1 MSGRTLVLIRH
12 ASAMSE
18 APSDIQRR
26 LAGRG
31 KRDAAAAARWLA
43 DQGIAPDLV
52 VISPATRAQETWDAI
67 STTVPAKVR
76 STDNRIYANTT
87 RDLREVI
94 AETPDDVGTLVLVG
108 HNPSMHGL
116 AITLSD
122 GDGDPQAEIAIR
134 ADYPTCGIAVFDAAG
149 DWADLEL
156 GDATIRAFEAPR
168 G

>member
-1 MSGRTLVLIRH
+1 MALTLVLIRH
-12 ASAMSE
+12 AKAMPE

-31 KRDAAAAARWLA
+31 KRDAAAAGQWLA
-43 DQGIAPDLV
+43 DLGIAPDLV

-67 STTVPAKVR
+67 SATVTAKVR
-76 STDNRIYANTT
+76 RTDDRIYSNTV
-87 RDLREVI
+87 RELREVI
-94 AETPDDVGTLVLVG
+94 ADTADDVQTLVLVG

-122 GDGDPQAEIAIR
+122 GAGDPEAEIAIR
-134 ADYPTCGIAVFDAAG
+134 ADYPTCGIAVFDADG
-149 DWADLEL
+149 EWLDLEL
-156 GDATIRAFEAPR
+156 GDATIRAFEVPR

>member
-12 ASAMSE
+12 AKAMPE

-26 LAGRG
+26 LSVRG
-31 KRDAAAAARWLA
+31 KRDAAAAGQWLA
-43 DQGIAPDLV
+43 DLGIAPDLV
-52 VISPATRAQETWDAI
+52 VVSPATRAQETWDAV
-67 STTVPAKVR
+67 STTLTAKVR

-87 RDLREVI
+87 RDLRELI
-94 AETPDDVGTLVLVG
+94 AETSDDVQTLVLVG

-122 GDGDPQAEIAIR
+122 GNGDPEAEIAIR
-134 ADYPTCGIAVFDAAG
+134 ADYPTCGIAVFDSDG
-149 DWADLEL
+149 DWPDLEL